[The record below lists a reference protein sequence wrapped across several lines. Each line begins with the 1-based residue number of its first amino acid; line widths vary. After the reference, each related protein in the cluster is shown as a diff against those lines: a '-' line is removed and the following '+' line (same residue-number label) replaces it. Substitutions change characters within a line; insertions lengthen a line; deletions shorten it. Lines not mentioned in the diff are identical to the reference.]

1 MSTKEVVKADEF
13 ELQPETAKP
22 VQTSFNSK
30 DGEIEILLN
39 QYNEVIKA
47 EMSPMVSKKARDIRL
62 KMVKYR
68 SEIKEIHKTQKQ
80 QALQFGKFVDA
91 IKRAKLEPVLQAE
104 EKLKYIEEY
113 EERLRIEREAKLE
126 AQRTAE
132 LQSFDLVS
140 IPDHI
145 GTWDDLTYKSYLK
158 GVKLQY
164 KEDKQKEAEAEAER
178 QRQEQIQKLRQ
189 ERELDISEYR
199 KQYNSWKAENPD
211 FDLGTIG
218 HKEYTAL
225 KMKFESQVKKEK
237 EEQEKYTQM
246 LSRKAEIAKYGG
258 EFEITTETTEHK
270 FQEML
275 SKAKKAYDQRQ
286 EEEAKR
292 QKELEEAR
300 QKEEARLKKE
310 QQEQKDKDDAK
321 KLEMSEKVKL
331 LTDADWKE
339 QDGNYVKADQ
349 MIVASVVN
357 FSKPE
362 ILSSIISDKE
372 KLIKP
377 IQETLFTIEEGEE
390 TRFDKML
397 SEITRMIDMQDFKQK
412 VYLQKVKILKNA
424 IKEVQ

>member
-310 QQEQKDKDDAK
+310 QQEQKDKDHAK

-390 TRFDKML
+390 ARFDKML